1 MKAIYAKAGEIL
13 ALIDPTYA
21 MNGDWVLQVHA
32 MNSTSRVA
40 RHTDKDDISYQYGLV
55 LGDFDGGELIT
66 WGSDGQPHPVL
77 NVQNKIVK
85 LDGRLPHQ
93 VTPVTHGVRYAC
105 YFYKQYDRNLLAAA
119 PLFEPACVVHERSA
133 SAPRLHGRAYSS
145 DEDGDG
151 PDASSSSDDEA
162 DIVDIAPAPIR

>member
-1 MKAIYAKAGEIL
+1 
-13 ALIDPTYA
+13 

-93 VTPVTHGVRYAC
+93 VTRLSFAT
-105 YFYKQYDRNLLAAA
+105 DR
-119 PLFEPACVVHERSA
+119 SQ
-133 SAPRLHGRAYSS
+133 GSS
-145 DEDGDG
+145 RILEITFG
-151 PDASSSSDDEA
+151 AKCEF
-162 DIVDIAPAPIR
+162 